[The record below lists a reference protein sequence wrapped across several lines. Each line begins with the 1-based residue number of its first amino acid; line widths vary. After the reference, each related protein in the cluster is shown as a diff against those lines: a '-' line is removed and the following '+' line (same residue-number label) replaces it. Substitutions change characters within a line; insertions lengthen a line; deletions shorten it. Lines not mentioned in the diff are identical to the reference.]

1 MTDTQKKQS
10 KKAAEADSKPAQ
22 LAKLVYDGIVRYIKA
37 ENARNGE
44 KKKVFSLDS
53 DRKRRVNVYG
63 DN

>member
-1 MTDTQKKQS
+1 MNKTPKTQS
-10 KKAAEADSKPAQ
+10 KKTMDASSKPAQ